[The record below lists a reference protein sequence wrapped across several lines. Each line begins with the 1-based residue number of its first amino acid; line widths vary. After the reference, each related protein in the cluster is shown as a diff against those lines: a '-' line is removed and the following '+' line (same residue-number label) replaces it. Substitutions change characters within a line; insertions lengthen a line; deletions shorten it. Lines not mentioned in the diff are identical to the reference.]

1 MHKNEPQ
8 RRVRIASTGFYAPE
22 KILTNADLEKLVD
35 TTDEW
40 IVSRT
45 GMKERHV
52 VAPDQATSDMV
63 LIAARRAL
71 ENARLEVKDIDV
83 IIVATVTPDTLFPAT
98 ACWVQQGLGADH
110 VAAFDIAAACSGF
123 LYGMITAEALIAS
136 GAARRVLLAGA
147 ETLTRVTNWE
157 DRNTCVLFGD
167 AAGAAVL
174 EISPDDSGILSHYWK
189 ADGALG
195 SMLLQPAGGSRLP
208 ASAETV
214 EKKLHTLQMR
224 GNEVFKHAV
233 KRMSEA
239 SLEVLKRAGLGT
251 DDIDWLIPH
260 QANIRIIEATGER
273 LGVPKEKVY
282 VNVHKYGNVSSA
294 TIPIALNELDGE
306 GKLEKGDVIVMTAF
320 GSGLTWAAVAYR
332 W

>member
-1 MHKNEPQ
+1 MHKSEHRPH
-8 RRVRIASTGFYAPE
+8 VRIASTGFYAPD
-22 KILTNADLEKLVD
+22 KILTNVDLEKMVD
-35 TTDEW
+35 TSDEW
-40 IVSRT
+40 IVTRT
-45 GMKERHV
+45 GMRERHIA
-52 VAPDQATSDMV
+52 APDQATSDMV

-71 ENARLEVKDIDV
+71 ENARLEPKDIDL
-83 IIVATVTPDTLFPAT
+83 IIVATVTPDTLFPST
-98 ACWVQQGLGADH
+98 ACYVQQGLRADH

-123 LYGMITAEALIAS
+123 LYGMVMSEALINT
-136 GAARRVLLAGA
+136 GVVRRVLLAGA

-174 EISPDDSGILSHYWK
+174 EPSPDDSGILSHYWK
-189 ADGALG
+189 ADGTLG
-195 SMLLQPAGGSRLP
+195 SLLNMPAGGSRLP

-214 EKKLHTLQMR
+214 GKKLHTVQMK

-239 SLEVLKRAGLGT
+239 SAEALRRAGLSKE
-251 DDIDWLIPH
+251 DVHWFIPH

-273 LGVPKEKVY
+273 LDVPKERIY
-282 VNVHKYGNVSSA
+282 VNIHKYGNVSAA

-306 GKLEKGDVIVMTAF
+306 GKLKKGDIILMTAF
-320 GSGLTWAAVAYR
+320 GSGLTWAAIAYR

>member
-1 MHKNEPQ
+1 MHKHEPR
-8 RRVRIASTGFYAPE
+8 RRVRIVSTGFYAPE
-22 KILTNADLEKLVD
+22 KILTNADLEKMVE

-52 VAPDQATSDMV
+52 IGPEQATSDMV

-71 ENARLEVKDIDV
+71 ENARLEPKDIDV

-110 VAAFDIAAACSGF
+110 VAAFDVSAACSGF
-123 LYGMITAEALIAS
+123 LYGMITAEALVAS
-136 GAARRVLLAGA
+136 GAARRVLLAGG
-147 ETLTRVTNWE
+147 ETLTRFTNWE

-167 AAGAAVL
+167 AAGAAIL
-174 EISPDDSGILSHYWK
+174 EASPDDSGILSHYWK
-189 ADGALG
+189 SDGSLG
-195 SMLLQPAGGSRLP
+195 SMLYMPGGGSRLP
-208 ASAETV
+208 ATHETV
-214 EKKLHTLQMR
+214 DQKLHSLQMR

-233 KRMSEA
+233 RRMSEA
-239 SLEVLKRAGLGT
+239 SVAVLERAGLGK
-251 DDIDWLIPH
+251 DDVDWLIPH

-273 LGVPKEKVY
+273 LGVPREKVY
-282 VNVHKYGNVSSA
+282 VNIHKYGNVSSA
-294 TIPIALNELDGE
+294 TIPIALSELDGE
-306 GKLEKGDVIVMTAF
+306 GKLKKGDVVVLTAF

>member
-1 MHKNEPQ
+1 MHKKEPQ
-8 RRVRIASTGFYAPE
+8 RRVRIVATGFYAPE

-45 GMKERHV
+45 GMKERHI

-63 LIAARRAL
+63 LIAARQAL
-71 ENARLEVKDIDV
+71 ENARLEVKDIDT

-98 ACWVQQGLGADH
+98 ACWVQQGLGADR
-110 VAAFDIAAACSGF
+110 VAAFDVAAACSGF
-123 LYGMITAEALIAS
+123 LYGMIVAESLILS

-167 AAGAAVL
+167 AAGAVVL
-174 EISPDDSGILSHYWK
+174 EASPDDSGILSHYWK

-195 SMLLQPAGGSRLP
+195 SMLYMPAGGSRLP

-214 EKKLHTLQMR
+214 EKNLHTLQMR

-233 KRMSEA
+233 RRMSEA
-239 SLEVLKRAGLGT
+239 SLEVLKRAELGT
-251 DDIDWLIPH
+251 NDVDWLIPH

-282 VNVHKYGNVSSA
+282 VNIHKYGNVSSA
-294 TIPIALNELDGE
+294 TIPIALGELDGE
-306 GKLEKGDVIVMTAF
+306 RKLEKGNVIVMTAF

>member
-1 MHKNEPQ
+1 MHKNEP
-8 RRVRIASTGFYAPE
+8 RGRVRIASTGFYAPE
-22 KILTNADLEKLVD
+22 KILTNADLEKMVD
-35 TTDEW
+35 TTEEW
-40 IVSRT
+40 IVTRT
-45 GMKERHV
+45 GMKERHI
-52 VAPDQATSDMV
+52 VAPEQATSDMV

-71 ENARLEVKDIDV
+71 EKARLEPKDIDV
-83 IIVATVTPDTLFPAT
+83 IIVATVTPDTIFPAT

-110 VAAFDIAAACSGF
+110 VAAFDISAACSGF
-123 LYGMITAEALIAS
+123 LYGMITAEALIAN
-136 GAARRVLLAGA
+136 GVARRVLLAGA
-147 ETLTRVTNWE
+147 ETLTRFTNWE

-174 EISPDDSGILSHYWK
+174 EASPDDSGILSRYWK

-195 SMLLQPAGGSRLP
+195 TMLSLPAGGSRLP

-214 EKKLHTLQMR
+214 EKKLHTLHMR

-233 KRMSEA
+233 RRMSEA
-239 SLEVLKRAGLGT
+239 SLEVMSQAGLGK

-282 VNVHKYGNVSSA
+282 VNIHKYGNVSAA
-294 TIPIALNELDGE
+294 TIPIALSELEGE
-306 GKLEKGDVIVMTAF
+306 GKLKKGDVVVMTAF

>member
-1 MHKNEPQ
+1 MHKPEPR
-8 RRVRIASTGFYAPE
+8 RRVRISSTGFYAPE

-35 TTDEW
+35 TSDEW

-45 GMKERHV
+45 GMKERHI

-63 LIAARRAL
+63 LVAARRAL
-71 ENARLEVKDIDV
+71 QRAHLEAKDIDL

-98 ACWVQQGLGADH
+98 ACRVQEGLKVHH
-110 VAAFDIAAACSGF
+110 VAAFDISAACSGF
-123 LYGMITAEALIAS
+123 LYGLIIAESLIA
-136 GAARRVLLAGA
+136 GGVVRRVLLAGA
-147 ETLTRVTNWE
+147 ETLTRVTNWQ

-174 EISPDDSGILSHYWK
+174 EASHDDSGVLSHYWRS
-189 ADGALG
+189 DGALG
-195 SMLLQPAGGSRLP
+195 DLLHMPAGGSRLP

-214 EKKLHTLQMR
+214 ARNLHTVQMK

-239 SLEVLKRAGLGT
+239 SAEALKRAGLSQQ
-251 DDIDWLIPH
+251 DVDWFIPH

-273 LGVPKEKVY
+273 LGVPREKVY
-282 VNVHKYGNVSSA
+282 VNIHKYGNVSAA
-294 TIPIALNELDGE
+294 TIPIALSELDAE
-306 GKLEKGDVIVMTAF
+306 GRLKKGDIVLMTAF

>member
-1 MHKNEPQ
+1 MPKSEPR

-22 KILTNADLEKLVD
+22 RILTNADLEKMVD

-40 IVSRT
+40 IVTRT
-45 GMKERHV
+45 GMKERHII
-52 VAPDQATSDMV
+52 APDQATSDMV
-63 LIAARRAL
+63 LIAGRRAL
-71 ENARLEVKDIDV
+71 ENARLEPKDIDL

-123 LYGMITAEALIAS
+123 LYGMITAEALIAA
-136 GAARRVLLAGA
+136 GVVRRVLLAGA
-147 ETLTRVTNWE
+147 ETLTRVTNWD

-174 EISPDDSGILSHYWK
+174 EASHDESGILSHFWK

-195 SMLLQPAGGSRLP
+195 SMLVMPAGGSRLP

-239 SLEVLKRAGLGT
+239 SAEVLRRAGLGK
-251 DDIDWLIPH
+251 DDISWLIPH

-282 VNVHKYGNVSSA
+282 VNIHKYGNVSAA
-294 TIPIALNELDGE
+294 TIPIALSELDGE
-306 GKLEKGDVIVMTAF
+306 GKLEKGDVIIMTAF
-320 GSGLTWAAVAYR
+320 GSGLTWAAIAYR